1 MPNNITFTGD
11 LGKPATTLIEK
22 VSDAIG
28 GIAKP
33 WQIKRVASAEAKAEI
48 IHAEARIKIGDLE
61 RRAIERMVQ
70 EEARKQENIENITY
84 KAAEKISNN
93 SDPGNLDND
102 WITYFFD
109 HCRSVSDGD
118 MQDLWSRI
126 LAAESEHSG
135 SYSRQTIDLLSKIDK
150 NDAQLMQAL
159 FNFSFSGIVYVK
171 EANDPI
177 YQSKGLNFSKIC
189 DLESLGII
197 QFNSLSGYKLNQK
210 DRVINIIY
218 FNNVIQI
225 TLKDDPPAL
234 KVGQVLLTRTEK
246 ELIGLTEKHFDVE
259 FMNYFMQSF
268 ADSGLNPTS
277 ASN

>member
-1 MPNNITFTGD
+1 
-11 LGKPATTLIEK
+11 
-22 VSDAIG
+22 
-28 GIAKP
+28 
-33 WQIKRVASAEAKAEI
+33 
-48 IHAEARIKIGDLE
+48 
-61 RRAIERMVQ
+61 
-70 EEARKQENIENITY
+70 
-84 KAAEKISNN
+84 
-93 SDPGNLDND
+93 
-102 WITYFFD
+102 
-109 HCRSVSDGD
+109 
-118 MQDLWSRI
+118 
-126 LAAESEHSG
+126 
-135 SYSRQTIDLLSKIDK
+135 
-150 NDAQLMQAL
+150 MQAL

-225 TLKDDPPAL
+225 TLKDDPPTL
-234 KVGQVLLTRTEK
+234 KVGQVLLTRTGK